1 MRMIAPASKRR
12 YRRWSLVHD
21 DRVARRSRR
30 ESREPR
36 MIAMRDAIL
45 ELIAELRTA
54 GVRISVAESLDAM
67 RAVAAAGIERRRMR
81 EALAAALIKEEAD
94 RGVFDEAFAR
104 RFGGPAPHPGD
115 SRRSRGERAGI
126 HGSSGGPSESSSP
139 VEPPDRRDDD
149 LPAGTTAT
157 PKPSSPEHDPIEPE
171 DSSRQSELEK
181 RAPGRASD
189 ASGDTGQGADKSAG
203 ASAG

>member
-1 MRMIAPASKRR
+1 
-12 YRRWSLVHD
+12 
-21 DRVARRSRR
+21 
-30 ESREPR
+30 

-54 GVRISVAESLDAM
+54 EVRISVAESLDAM

-171 DSSRQSELEK
+171 DSSRQSEIEK
-181 RAPGRASD
+181 REAESSGKTGIEQCRTARKPQELAVRIEEGRWRQRRWGRATSL
-189 ASGDTGQGADKSAG
+189 AWALG
-203 ASAG
+203 